1 MSKYAKKVEKQL
13 SETRRQEQI
22 QAEKKQIERIIG
34 KMRKAEKKA
43 QKKEDEVQAAR
54 KKLQEE
60 YLKSLKVGDIR
71 TIELAKQ
78 SILTYEI
85 DRKLQQE
92 TKGEITL

>member
-13 SETRRQEQI
+13 SETRRHEQI

>member
-13 SETRRQEQI
+13 SETRRHKQI

-85 DRKLQQE
+85 ERKLQQE

>member
-1 MSKYAKKVEKQL
+1 
-13 SETRRQEQI
+13 
-22 QAEKKQIERIIG
+22 
-34 KMRKAEKKA
+34 MRKKAQKKA